1 MRAKLKKKVLQ
12 RTCRQKVKLTNDS
25 SINVMLI
32 EFQEG
37 NNADPFDD
45 QTIPRSCCYSY
56 CWRCQGMKERTLRLE
71 LSGIIK
77 NCVPEY
83 QHQCREKVENI
94 IKLFYPLKLLSLL
107 CSIPRLPDRCQYRP
121 THKMKRKPRQEE
133 QSLQRWVL
141 WSSDGGWI
149 IHKNKSLIN

>member
-1 MRAKLKKKVLQ
+1 
-12 RTCRQKVKLTNDS
+12 
-25 SINVMLI
+25 MLI

-45 QTIPRSCCYSY
+45 QTIPRSCCYSIAEDAKG
-56 CWRCQGMKERTLRLE
+56 WRSTLRLE

-77 NCVPEY
+77 IVPEY

-107 CSIPRLPDRCQYRP
+107 CSIPRLPDRCQ
-121 THKMKRKPRQEE
+121 
-133 QSLQRWVL
+133 
-141 WSSDGGWI
+141 
-149 IHKNKSLIN
+149 